1 MKKAGCCETCW
12 VRNNFIEDT
21 HITDEFFSGSCNIT
35 LHCITSY
42 DVTSHHI
49 SNHTTPNYTI
59 LYTTQHNTTQ
69 HNTTQHNTT
78 QHKAAQHNV
87 IYSTDLFCSFPAK
100 NPCIPNPCLNEGACK
115 RFGIKPTCAC
125 QKGFTGIHCQGIKN
139 NPSVTVE
146 YKMTVERFCFQA

>member
-1 MKKAGCCETCW
+1 MCVVQESGYKCRCPPQ
-12 VRNNFIEDT
+12 
-21 HITDEFFSGSCNIT
+21 FSGFNCDGRSCSLCCGIT
-35 LHCITSY
+35 ICA
-42 DVTSHHI
+42 
-49 SNHTTPNYTI
+49 
-59 LYTTQHNTTQ
+59 TQHSTAQHNATQRNATQRNTT
-69 HNTTQHNTT
+69 
-78 QHKAAQHNV
+78 QHNV

-139 NPSVTVE
+139 NPNVTVE